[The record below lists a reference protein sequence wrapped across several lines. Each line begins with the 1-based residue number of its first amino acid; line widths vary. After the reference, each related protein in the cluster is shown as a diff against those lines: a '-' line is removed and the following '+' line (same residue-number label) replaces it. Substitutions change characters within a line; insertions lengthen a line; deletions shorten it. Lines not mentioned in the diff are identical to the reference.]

1 MDADERGE
9 VARLAGAVEDL
20 AQAVEG
26 IGAVLEQQGWMLRQ
40 LLDAAVTAPKA
51 EVPLHELL
59 VALIGRLDAQAG
71 VLGRVEKGLEGI
83 WDAVDRAGR
92 GTEV

>member
-9 VARLAGAVEDL
+9 VARLAGAVESL

-26 IGAVLEQQGWMLRQ
+26 MGAVLEQQGWMLRQ
-40 LLDAAVTAPKA
+40 LLDAALTAPKV

-71 VLGRVEKGLEGI
+71 VLGRVEKGLGQI
-83 WDAVDRAGR
+83 GAAVEKAGR
-92 GTEV
+92 GME

>member
-9 VARLAGAVEDL
+9 VGRLAGAVEDL

-40 LLDAAVTAPKA
+40 LLDAAVTAPQA

-83 WDAVDRAGR
+83 RLPRSPTAI
-92 GTEV
+92 T

>member
-1 MDADERGE
+1 MGTDERGE
-9 VARLAGAVEDL
+9 VARLTGAVEDL

-51 EVPLHELL
+51 EVPLHDLL
-59 VALIGRLDAQAG
+59 LALIGRLDEQAR
-71 VLGRVEKGLEGI
+71 VLGRVEKGLGSVGY
-83 WDAVDRAGR
+83 AVAGSISH
-92 GTEV
+92 EA